1 MNEILHTNQF
11 FQVEE
16 KHYTLGGMP
25 KRHFTVTEQFECSG
39 AVAVAMFEDGDYLMV
54 EHYRPAIDAISRE
67 FSRGAREEGLTTA
80 QTATKELM
88 EETGY
93 AGDEPEFLGKLHTNN
108 SMIASSIDLYVIRNV
123 KQVTHQTDGEVAR
136 SLKVSKN
143 ELKESIRTGLITD
156 SHTLAAYA
164 FLASQ

>member
-1 MNEILHTNQF
+1 MNEILHSNKY

-16 KHYTLGGMP
+16 RRYILNDVP
-25 KRHFTVTEQFECSG
+25 KRHFLVTEKFQCSG
-39 AVAVAMFEDGDYLMV
+39 AVAVALFADGDFLMI
-54 EHYRPAIDAISRE
+54 EHYRPAIDEISRE
-67 FSRGAREEGLTTA
+67 FARGACEEGHTTA
-80 QTATKELM
+80 QTATKELL

-123 KQVTHQTDGEVAR
+123 KQVTQETDGEVAR
-136 SLKVSKN
+136 SLKVGKN
-143 ELKESIRTGLITD
+143 ELKESIRSGLITD